1 MTTILA
7 PYATITDIDGSPLD
21 AGFVYFGEFGK
32 NPEQFPIETF
42 WDDTFTTPA
51 AQPIRTRN
59 GYIARNGSPAKL
71 FVKQANHSV
80 LIKNQKG
87 SLIVNALHNKS
98 ISSAEIARPKGEL
111 IEDSL
116 EKIETDLEG
125 KAPLTYVEQ
134 GLNQK
139 ANAADVYLSS
149 QTYTQYEINTLVEPK
164 ADKTYVDTALSNI
177 ASGASRLYP
186 TLAAANADIATIR
199 PLTAEDT
206 VRDKVDIAES
216 ENGGI
221 WYKFAYNSTSLTKSE
236 HDPLL
241 QANNY
246 TNAKIS
252 SDVKDQ
258 LLNLD
263 QTDKFYESATTGVFN
278 PDFTTLSAATLSFVG
293 GQAVISQPTSVSF
306 IRSIYT
312 GRQILDNKKRV
323 LNFKFKIEDV
333 SSTSGGAIFIAENI
347 GIVYYSN
354 GAIAVVN
361 KDFQT
366 QSSQAITDSNLAYVA
381 NESVELEIQLN
392 GDGSGVA
399 IAKKS
404 NGYNRSLAF
413 TGMQKGKVYLA
424 ASRMIANKTF
434 TFESLSVV
442 EKTVTASEV
451 GEALMQGIPRGFDL
465 TVDGFYASTNDA
477 KGSQHV
483 FNINNGKINL
493 DTTGVGSNAVF
504 YAKSGAAYNGAAEFE
519 VSSKILTGTV
529 TAGMCLV
536 VGDGANRKIFAYLK
550 TGLIGTM
557 NATGTLAQGSVVGSM
572 AYENGQTAK
581 MRVAVSEDGDAI
593 LTAIHP
599 SGAKS
604 TFKTT
609 GVTTGNVYVG
619 WRGNGTTAEINYL
632 EKVKVS
638 PSSLAIEA
646 KIEQL
651 NTTSK
656 FPKTWKVLP
665 DSEVG
670 RTTKGFTCT
679 GLAKITAGQFRECWA
694 IGDDGRL
701 EEGDSTPFK
710 PRVHIL
716 DGAFNRILL
725 TIDPGYTGASLQ
737 GVTFDTLTNEHLWAA
752 CSGNETIRKFSLVDG
767 LEVVSDRIAVSAL
780 GIALTPNA
788 IAFDATRGT
797 GKGAVWVGDSSG
809 NTVYL
814 IDCDP
819 LASTRIIK
827 TITLAN
833 NPDQFQLIGNTL
845 LYQSAGNGTR
855 ASVYNYNL
863 ITDAEFVQWQQMECW
878 FAAEGFFYDQTFRTL
893 YAVNDAGYHNSISS
907 GPRFNC
913 VLQYTVDL

>member
-1 MTTILA
+1 MSWVFLWSEKMPLPTAAELTDPNATNAQMKQRLGQLVENVESKDIINLNIATFSQRDNFLKEITQGVYGPDFSTVITNAILN
-7 PYATITDIDGSPLD
+7 
-21 AGFVYFGEFGK
+21 FE
-32 NPEQFPIETF
+32 N
-42 WDDTFTTPA
+42 
-51 AQPIRTRN
+51 
-59 GYIARNGSPAKL
+59 
-71 FVKQANHSV
+71 
-80 LIKNQKG
+80 
-87 SLIVNALHNKS
+87 
-98 ISSAEIARPKGEL
+98 
-111 IEDSL
+111 
-116 EKIETDLEG
+116 G
-125 KAPLTYVEQ
+125 KA
-134 GLNQK
+134 
-139 ANAADVYLSS
+139 
-149 QTYTQYEINTLVEPK
+149 
-164 ADKTYVDTALSNI
+164 
-177 ASGASRLYP
+177 
-186 TLAAANADIATIR
+186 
-199 PLTAEDT
+199 
-206 VRDKVDIAES
+206 
-216 ENGGI
+216 
-221 WYKFAYNSTSLTKSE
+221 
-236 HDPLL
+236 
-241 QANNY
+241 
-246 TNAKIS
+246 
-252 SDVKDQ
+252 
-258 LLNLD
+258 
-263 QTDKFYESATTGVFN
+263 
-278 PDFTTLSAATLSFVG
+278 
-293 GQAVISQPTSVSF
+293 VIIQPTSTDF

-312 GRQILDNKKRV
+312 GRQIIDNKKRT
-323 LNFKFKIEDV
+323 LSFKFKIEDV

-434 TFESLSVV
+434 TFESFSVV
-442 EKTVTASEV
+442 EKPVTTADVSK
-451 GEALMQGIPRGFDL
+451 ALMPETIRGFDL
-465 TVDGFYASTNDA
+465 TVDGFYATANDA
-477 KGSQHV
+477 KSSQYI
-483 FNINNGKINL
+483 FNVSGGKINL

-504 YAKSGAAYNGAAEFE
+504 YAKSGVGYNGAAEFE
-519 VSSKILTGTV
+519 VSSKILTGTT

-536 VGDGANRKIFAYLK
+536 VGDGVNRKIFAYLR

-557 NATGTLAQGSVVGSM
+557 NAAGTLDQGSVVGSM
-572 AYENGQTAK
+572 AYANGQTAK

-593 LTAIHP
+593 LTAVHP
-599 SGAKS
+599 SGAKA

-638 PSSLAIEA
+638 ASSITLES
-646 KIEQL
+646 KVEQL
-651 NTTSK
+651 NITSQY
-656 FPKTWKVLP
+656 PKTWKVLP

-679 GLAKITAGQFRECWA
+679 GLAKITAGKFRECWA

-767 LEVVSDRIAVSAL
+767 LEVVSDRISVSAL

-855 ASVYNYNL
+855 ATVYNYDLATN
-863 ITDAEFVQWQQMECW
+863 TEFAKWSSLECW
-878 FAAEGFFYDQTFRTL
+878 FAAEGFYYDKTWRTL
-893 YAVNDAGYHNSISS
+893 YAINDAGYHKSIAS

-913 VLQYTVDL
+913 VFEYVLDY